1 MEDEKPKE
9 ETHDENAE
17 LLDLLKRVQADF
29 ENYKKRV
36 EKENHE
42 VRKYAAKN
50 ILVKFLP
57 TLDHFELALK
67 HKESK
72 EEFVKGVE
80 LIYAQLVDL
89 LKREGIQHIEAEG
102 KPFDPHMHEALMAE
116 ASEKPDGEVLEEFQK
131 GYTLNGRVIRPS
143 RVKVAKKTISGV
155 GPAEKPET
163 GAARPGVAPSG
174 VAGEQRSCDGGRD
187 KQNQNKEREE
197 SNSQ

>member
-102 KPFDPHMHEALMAE
+102 KAFDPHMHEALMTE
-116 ASEKPDGEVLEEFQK
+116 ASEKPDGEILEEFQK

-143 RVKVAKKTISGV
+143 RVKVAKKEESQGARAVARPPDASGLPLERSDD
-155 GPAEKPET
+155 GRREKSNDTNRKSDQKKPEN
-163 GAARPGVAPSG
+163 
-174 VAGEQRSCDGGRD
+174 EHIQ
-187 KQNQNKEREE
+187 
-197 SNSQ
+197 

>member
-36 EKENHE
+36 EKENHD

-102 KPFDPHMHEALMAE
+102 KPFDPHMHEALMTE
-116 ASEKPDGEVLEEFQK
+116 ASEKPDGEILEEFQK
-131 GYTLNGRVIRPS
+131 GYMFKNKVARHS
-143 RVKVAKKTISGV
+143 KVKVS
-155 GPAEKPET
+155 E
-163 GAARPGVAPSG
+163 
-174 VAGEQRSCDGGRD
+174 
-187 KQNQNKEREE
+187 
-197 SNSQ
+197 